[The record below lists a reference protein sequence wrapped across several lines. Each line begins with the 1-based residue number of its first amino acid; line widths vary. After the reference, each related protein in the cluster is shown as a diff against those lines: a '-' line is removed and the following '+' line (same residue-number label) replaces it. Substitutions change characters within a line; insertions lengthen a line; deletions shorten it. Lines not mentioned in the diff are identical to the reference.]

1 MKIKPAPKA
10 TRKQK
15 AYLKWM
21 GLEEPKKASRL
32 KQLNKFNKT
41 RKVPS
46 EFVLMAQ
53 RIEGLAI

>member
-1 MKIKPAPKA
+1 MKIKAPQGK

-53 RIEGLAI
+53 RIEGVAI